1 MQKINYPILFTPGP
15 VNIPYQVLCAGSQ
28 PMIHH
33 RTPEFHAMLENLI
46 GKMKTLFGTRHE
58 VFLVHATGRGAME
71 GALRNLF
78 APGDKMLC
86 ICNGRFGQMFA
97 EIAEACDLSVQ
108 RAFTEWL
115 APVIP
120 AELEMLLK
128 NDPDIKGVTVVHSDT
143 STTAMNPIAD
153 IGAIVRKHN
162 RLLLVDCIS
171 TLGAMEFRMDDW
183 NVDVAVTASQKG
195 LMAPTGISFAAV
207 NQRAWA
213 AVEKNNHPGY
223 YSDFKK
229 MKAFYDDKRETP
241 GSAPVSLVASV
252 CASLEMMFEEG
263 LQNVYARHAAV
274 SRAVKNGMQAI
285 GLTLLPEDDVERSH
299 AVTLVKTPPGVNPSV
314 IKKLARD
321 KYGIMIASGFSD
333 LKETTFRIGH
343 IGTVTMRDALLV
355 ISVLEL
361 ILYELGAVKKPG
373 KGLEAFYE
381 VLSDESNHS

>member
-1 MQKINYPILFTPGP
+1 MQKLSHPILFTPGP
-15 VNIPYQVLCAGSQ
+15 VNIPFRVLSAGSQ

-33 RTPEFHAMLENLI
+33 RTPELHAILEDVI

-78 APGDKMLC
+78 SPGEKMLC

-97 EIAEACDLSVQ
+97 EIAESCDLSVQ
-108 RAFTEWL
+108 RAFTDWFS
-115 APVIP
+115 PVIP
-120 AELEMLLK
+120 EELEALLK

-143 STTAMNPIAD
+143 STTLMNPIAD
-153 IGAIVRKHN
+153 IGHIVLKQN

-183 NVDVAVTASQKG
+183 HVDVAVTASQKG

-213 AVEKNNHPGY
+213 AVEKATRPGY
-223 YSDFKK
+223 YTDFKK
-229 MKAFYDDKRETP
+229 IKKFYDDKRETP
-241 GSAPVSLVASV
+241 GSTPVSLLASV
-252 CASLEMMFEEG
+252 CASLEMIFEEG
-263 LQNVYARHAAV
+263 LQKVYARHAAV
-274 SRAVKNGMQAI
+274 SRIIKHSMQAM
-285 GLTLLPEDDVERSH
+285 GLTLLPEGNVARSH
-299 AVTLVKTPPGVNPSV
+299 ALTLVKVPDGTNPSL
-314 IKKLARD
+314 IKALARE

-333 LKETTFRIGH
+333 LKDTTFRIGH
-343 IGTVTMRDALLV
+343 IGTVTMREALLV
-355 ISVLEL
+355 VSVLEL
-361 ILYELGAVKKPG
+361 ILYELGAVKNPG

-381 VLSDESNHS
+381 SLSDESNHC